1 MAGVGRSRDR
11 RKEGKRASISKDPRE
26 EDAKSNPRIEAGDV
40 LQIYRNGD
48 LDTALSQC
56 LEITTTKY
64 KLSPPPLLSNLLG
77 YLGMKAF
84 LFAGEVQ
91 PELAERC
98 AKVALESYG
107 KATEYVPNCIETA
120 ASYGEAMSALKLYR
134 SAEIELN
141 RAMSIARPL
150 DPAIHNI
157 LYGVGIPDK
166 STKNH
171 RIAAAKEKLH
181 RAIDINRNSICADSI
196 TDVLNIIG
204 SEGPLSAV
212 QSATTVAT
220 CFPHSARAQYLPAY
234 VALKVAQGLRPDIDN
249 TEILHCALSI
259 MDKAANDFGCSLVIA
274 LFRAKLMVVFGDYG
288 AAESECYRALC
299 IDQPDDPKAHE
310 IPFGSIKGEEYD
322 DRICSVKRQIHR
334 LLQSI
339 VLFAT
344 RDWSLMTCETQG
356 TIWSV
361 RADVLRQHYHS
372 ISHALSEVISNAQ
385 NLIRAVE
392 IQKNNQK
399 EGNEIIKTIKKKLRS
414 LPSDRSSNEVWHLY
428 IIGFSLAFLPKFS
441 LSSKKIQE
449 MCSTL
454 AKKSSFDYREI
465 ILPLTRSYQW
475 LGLSHLVSEVLAE
488 DANAM
493 VNRKPSDITSIGE
506 EDIGMKLSATL
517 ELKEKDV
524 QFSDEVAGTSSYQMD
539 SVQTFEPSLYKPPPD
554 PPTISRQAIR
564 YGYNALHKPAVGPNA
579 TTPINRLIEIV
590 NEVNNF
596 DPYKME
602 LSHESYRRELAKI
615 PKDQELC
622 AACFFERFSIV
633 TMTSGKTIHH
643 YQTLH
648 HTVGLKC
655 NMCNARFIKDSDLD
669 YHNRYHHQ
677 QQQQQ

>member
-157 LYGVGIPDK
+157 LYGVDIPDK

-385 NLIRAVE
+385 SFVNSHSSWILMACPHPTCKGIGKFNTIFMFWEHVIKEHLSSLHAVSAPKICESMMEGHQSLDVIGFAKDSDQQVIFYFKNMEDLFGTFILDPFSTSDLIRAVE

-428 IIGFSLAFLPKFS
+428 IIGFSLAFLPKVHYGAYSYSCHGFILQFS

-475 LGLSHLVSEVLAE
+475 VCLHLKFL
-488 DANAM
+488 
-493 VNRKPSDITSIGE
+493 
-506 EDIGMKLSATL
+506 L
-517 ELKEKDV
+517 
-524 QFSDEVAGTSSYQMD
+524 FSS
-539 SVQTFEPSLYKPPPD
+539 
-554 PPTISRQAIR
+554 
-564 YGYNALHKPAVGPNA
+564 
-579 TTPINRLIEIV
+579 
-590 NEVNNF
+590 
-596 DPYKME
+596 
-602 LSHESYRRELAKI
+602 
-615 PKDQELC
+615 
-622 AACFFERFSIV
+622 
-633 TMTSGKTIHH
+633 
-643 YQTLH
+643 
-648 HTVGLKC
+648 
-655 NMCNARFIKDSDLD
+655 
-669 YHNRYHHQ
+669 
-677 QQQQQ
+677 